1 MSYLL
6 TTVDNPFDP
15 YTQFDEWN
23 AYDVSR
29 GYNTLGF
36 LARIAR
42 TSPEMSEPDQDFAIQ
57 QGIDEILEYNV
68 LGIYRKAEPPT

>member
-6 TTVDNPFDP
+6 TTVDNPFNP
-15 YTQFDEWN
+15 HTQFDEWN
-23 AYDVSR
+23 AYDISR

-42 TSPEMSEPDQDFAIQ
+42 TSPEMSEPDQDHAIQ
-57 QGIDEILEYNV
+57 QGIDEILKYNV